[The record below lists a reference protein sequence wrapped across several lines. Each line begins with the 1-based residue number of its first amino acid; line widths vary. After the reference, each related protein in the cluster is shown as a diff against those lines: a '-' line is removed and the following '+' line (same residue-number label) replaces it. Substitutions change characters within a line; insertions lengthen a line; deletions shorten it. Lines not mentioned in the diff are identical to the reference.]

1 MKWLFVIWGLGLQG
15 ALAADPESTLS
26 KSQAQPNLGRLM
38 RFVP

>member
-1 MKWLFVIWGLGLQG
+1 MKWLFVIWGLLQG
-15 ALAADPESTLS
+15 ALAAEPESTLS